1 MIYTF
6 YSFKGGVGRS
16 MAMANVAE
24 WFYQQGLRVVIIDWD
39 LEAPGLENFFY
50 STDAEIEGVRS
61 KLGLIDMLMA
71 YKRIFPRLR
80 FPDSTSAERGESNN
94 SKPASAPENSANDW
108 LQLLR
113 DNLPPI
119 LDVLYPI
126 HAPNPTFGGK
136 GAALWLIPAG
146 WRSGDRFPLYAQA
159 VQSFDWTE
167 FYTSYEGA
175 AYFDWMREQL
185 LVPDLAD
192 VVLIDSRTGVTEMGG
207 VCTRQMADIVV
218 SFCVPNSGNLG
229 GVQMMAKSFT
239 RPELVEERQR
249 PLEMVVVPSRLDISE
264 VNDRLAFEELFR
276 QILDGFTP
284 SAFKS
289 VDSTFWDLQIQ
300 YVPKFAYREGLAIGD
315 PRVPELDKAYKKLA
329 AHLALLAQGASG
341 ERVRT
346 KFADP
351 LQREFASHLP
361 GLYQLTEE
369 ERARYLQLA
378 FFPEDAIPLSD
389 AQELWESDAPS
400 TEKLVRRLAGISL
413 LAYDPEQQTIQ
424 LNSVLRAQL
433 LEQMPDQDAL
443 NEKIEA
449 AFGTFSAADQEAA
462 RRILTRLVR
471 LVSPD
476 ETGND
481 TRLRV
486 PLSEWDASS
495 QAVVEALAKA
505 KLVTIEPDKST
516 GAPVVQI
523 TNEAYL
529 RGWRRL
535 ADWRIEDRE
544 FLLWRQ
550 QLKSK
555 IAEWEATKHDRG
567 ALLSGLQLAV
577 ATTWRERRPD
587 ELNVSETAYI
597 EESVNELKRSEQVQQ
612 ESAKALRR
620 RRWWIAAVTLT
631 TFLVIFA
638 IPVTVSVRQ
647 RRAAEQRR
655 QAEEVARKK
664 AEDLNNSGSV
674 ELGNDNYELAIKDFN
689 EAIKIKPDYA
699 EAYLNRARAY
709 SGNFKKDQAIADY
722 SQAIQLK
729 PDLAVAYFERAELY
743 SGEDE
748 SKAIADYTSAIKVKP
763 DYWNAYLA
771 RGTSNEFTTPDAAI
785 ADFTQIIQSSAELK
799 VKAQATLLRG
809 STYERKADLEHA
821 RADFLSAIALTA
833 DPFIRDRVDAHLRNL
848 RYRPPPQ
855 DPVLAAPNIFLQYID
870 AKDGTA
876 VEAIGDGLEK
886 NGFHVQSKD
895 LVKGS
900 GYRDVRYY
908 SRGNIANAEKIRSI
922 VADTLA
928 NQSKSNVKMDL
939 KVIYFGDTYP
949 YVPRDAIDVWIPSLQ
964 KSLQPIPQQPVDVIP
979 RPGKR

>member
-94 SKPASAPENSANDW
+94 SKPASAPENSANGW

-289 VDSTFWDLQIQ
+289 VDSSFWDLQIQ

-567 ALLSGLQLAV
+567 ALLSGLPLAV

-647 RRAAEQRR
+647 RQAEEQRR
-655 QAEEVARKK
+655 QAEEAARKK
-664 AEDLNNSGSV
+664 AEDLNNSGTI
-674 ELGNDNYELAIKDFN
+674 EIGNSNLELALKDFN
-689 EAIKIKPDYA
+689 EAIKTKPDYA
-699 EAYLNRARAY
+699 DAYLNRGRAY
-709 SGNFKKDQAIADY
+709 ARQGKRDEAVADY
-722 SQAIQLK
+722 GQAIQLK
-729 PDLAVAYFERAELY
+729 PDLAVAYFARAQLY
-743 SGEDE
+743 GISDE
-748 SKAIADYTSAIKVKP
+748 SKAIDDYTSAVKVKP
-763 DYWNAYLA
+763 DYWNAYLE
-771 RGTSNEFTTPDAAI
+771 RGFIYQATKQYDVAI
-785 ADFTQIIQSSAELK
+785 ADFTQVIQSSSDLRAKAE
-799 VKAQATLLRG
+799 AYLLRG
-809 STYERKADLEHA
+809 LTYRYKADHEHA
-821 RADFLSAIALTA
+821 TADFLSATALSANPYIRAQA
-833 DPFIRDRVDAHLRNL
+833 DSELKQL
-848 RYRPPPQ
+848 GYKPPQ
-855 DPVLAAPNIFLQYID
+855 QNPLLGDPNIFLEYNDTKD
-870 AKDGTA
+870 APV
-876 VEAIGDGLEK
+876 VEAISVTLQKDG
-886 NGFHVQSKD
+886 FRVQPKEWNQ
-895 LVKGS
+895 GQTI
-900 GYRDVRYY
+900 GEVRYY
-908 SRGNIANAEKIRSI
+908 SPGNKANSEKIRSI
-922 VADTLA
+922 VVDTLVS
-928 NQSKSNVKMDL
+928 QSKASVKLDI
-939 KVIYFGDTYP
+939 KVIYLGDRYP
-949 YVPRDAIDVWIPSLQ
+949 YVPRETVDVWIPSLQ
-964 KSLQPIPQQPVDVIP
+964 KSGQPIPPQP
-979 RPGKR
+979 